1 MKDFFN
7 VENLLTQVING
18 DFEINPKDLYIT
30 GASYLYQTTKF
41 PSSKIKYF
49 NYYLL
54 LRVNSY
60 FGACSHSSEQADQK
74 NAFELSGKNLVDAL
88 TDRRLHIRIA
98 ALDSY
103 FGVVREHSKYAKEK
117 VIIPSGNALEKAL
130 CRDKL
135 IVSMA
140 DVKKG
145 DTVALIGVVN
155 PIVKLINE
163 IGAVC
168 LPCDLDL
175 EETETGEK
183 IEKDMNIVLNKATK
197 VICTGMTLSNGS
209 FDKILSIVNE
219 KRLPLTMYAQTGSAI
234 VAQFVGKGVTN
245 LLAEPFPF
253 TQFSS
258 LESVLY
264 RY

>member
-1 MKDFFN
+1 
-7 VENLLTQVING
+7 
-18 DFEINPKDLYIT
+18 
-30 GASYLYQTTKF
+30 
-41 PSSKIKYF
+41 
-49 NYYLL
+49 
-54 LRVNSY
+54 
-60 FGACSHSSEQADQK
+60 
-74 NAFELSGKNLVDAL
+74 
-88 TDRRLHIRIA
+88 
-98 ALDSY
+98 
-103 FGVVREHSKYAKEK
+103 
-117 VIIPSGNALEKAL
+117 
-130 CRDKL
+130 
-135 IVSMA
+135 MA

-145 DTVALIGVVN
+145 DIVALIGVVN

-163 IGAVC
+163 IGATC

-219 KRLPLTMYAQTGSAI
+219 KKLPLTMYAQTGSAI

>member
-1 MKDFFN
+1 MKEIHNIESLITD
-7 VENLLTQVING
+7 VINEK
-18 DFEINPKDLYIT
+18 FEISPKDLYVT
-30 GASYLYQTTKF
+30 GATYLYQTTQF
-41 PSSKIKYF
+41 YNSKTKYF

-60 FGACSHSSEQADQK
+60 FGSCSHSREQANQE
-74 NAFELSGKNLVDAL
+74 NAYELSGKKLLDAL
-88 TDRRLHIRIA
+88 TDKRLHIKIA
-98 ALDSY
+98 ALDAY

-117 VIIPSGNALEKAL
+117 VIIPSGTALEKAL

-140 DVKKG
+140 DVKEG
-145 DTVALIGVVN
+145 DIVALIGVVN
-155 PIVKLINE
+155 PIVRLIKE
-163 IGAVC
+163 TGGIC

-183 IEKDMNIVLNKATK
+183 IEKDMNVVLNKATK

-209 FDKILSIVNE
+209 FDKILTIVN
-219 KRLPLTMYAQTGSAI
+219 KRKIPLTMYAQTGSAI
-234 VAQFVGKGVTN
+234 VAQFIGNGVTN